1 MFVHILLLIQGRRK
15 YGANKSAREKCACTC
30 ARAQGVRGWLL
41 EGWLEKEKRE
51 GKRVTRGRG
60 GSSLVAAAFGGRNP
74 LRAISGRAVFRG
86 SQNGRRPTR
95 LLHLVRGYRGLEF
108 SPSCSLYTI
117 FVRSFVRS
125 FVSARCLAFP
135 FADPVAGL
143 HHLASFSLSLSLSL
157 SLIIRV
163 SSTPSSY
170 VIYPSS
176 WGVHPFLCISDR
188 HYCWR
193 EAKFSVSFSLISL
206 VFLPR
211 FFFSSKVIPL
221 SCSSSSTSF
230 LFFPLPKRF
239 LLRATTTTRCSSEV
253 A

>member
-51 GKRVTRGRG
+51 GKRAKGGEGEEWCRPLGSVAETPFALSRG
-60 GSSLVAAAFGGRNP
+60 GLFFAAHKMAAA
-74 LRAISGRAVFRG
+74 
-86 SQNGRRPTR
+86 PTR
-95 LLHLVRGYRGLEF
+95 LLHLVRGCRGLEF

-125 FVSARCLAFP
+125 LARAASPSPLPTPLLAYATSP
-135 FADPVAGL
+135 
-143 HHLASFSLSLSLSL
+143 L
-157 SLIIRV
+157 SLIV
-163 SSTPSSY
+163 QVPSTPSSC

-176 WGVHPFLCISDR
+176 WGVHPFLCTSDR

-193 EAKFSVSFSLISL
+193 EAKFNVSFSLISF

-221 SCSSSSTSF
+221 SSWFSSISF
-230 LFFPLPKRF
+230 LSFPLSKRF
-239 LLRATTTTRCSSEV
+239 LLRATTPLHGVPARSHRNIVT
-253 A
+253 

>member
-1 MFVHILLLIQGRRK
+1 MAETPFAL
-15 YGANKSAREKCACTC
+15 S
-30 ARAQGVRGWLL
+30 
-41 EGWLEKEKRE
+41 
-51 GKRVTRGRG
+51 RG
-60 GSSLVAAAFGGRNP
+60 GLFFAAHKMAAA
-74 LRAISGRAVFRG
+74 
-86 SQNGRRPTR
+86 PTK
-95 LLHLVRGYRGLEF
+95 LLHLVRGCRGLEF
-108 SPSCSLYTI
+108 SPSCSLYTM

-125 FVSARCLAFP
+125 LAHAASPSP

-143 HHLASFSLSLSLSL
+143 HHLALLSP
-157 SLIIRV
+157 IVRV
-163 SSTPSSY
+163 PSTPSSR
-170 VIYPSS
+170 VIHPSS
-176 WGVHPFLCISDR
+176 WGVHPFLRTSDR

-193 EAKFSVSFSLISL
+193 EAKFTVSFPLISL

-221 SCSSSSTSF
+221 SSSSSSIPF